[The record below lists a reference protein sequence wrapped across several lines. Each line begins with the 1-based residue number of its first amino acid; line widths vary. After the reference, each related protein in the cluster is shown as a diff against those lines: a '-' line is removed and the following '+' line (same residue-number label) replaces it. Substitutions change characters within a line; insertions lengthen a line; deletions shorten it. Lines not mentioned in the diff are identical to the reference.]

1 MAAPP
6 RISYVV
12 GRLDRAI
19 SQQLEQAVSAH
30 GLTLTQYTA
39 LSVLR
44 RRSGLS
50 NAQLARRTYVR
61 PQSMIQVISTLE
73 RGGLIERAPDA
84 NHGRILRTELTPKG
98 RTVLAACD
106 RAVTKV
112 ENAMLADL
120 SAEQRDA
127 LLSALLSCVQHLGAG
142 LADV

>member
-1 MAAPP
+1 VAAPP

-19 SQQLEQAVSAH
+19 SQKLEQAVAVH
-30 GLTLTQYTA
+30 GVTLPQYTA

-61 PQSMIQVISTLE
+61 PQSMMQVISTLE
-73 RGGLIERAPDA
+73 REGLIARTPD
-84 NHGRILRTELTPKG
+84 
-98 RTVLAACD
+98 
-106 RAVTKV
+106 
-112 ENAMLADL
+112 ENAVLADL

-127 LLSALLSCVQHLGAG
+127 LLAALLSCVQHLGAG

>member
-61 PQSMIQVISTLE
+61 PQSMIQVIRTLE
-73 RGGLIERAPDA
+73 REGLIERAPDA
-84 NHGRILRTELTPKG
+84 NHGRILRTELTRKG
-98 RTVLAACD
+98 RTVLAGCD

-112 ENAMLADL
+112 EDAMLADL
-120 SAEQRDA
+120 SAEQREA
-127 LLSALLSCVQHLGAG
+127 LLAALLSCVQHLGAG
-142 LADV
+142 LVDV

>member
-1 MAAPP
+1 VAAPP

-98 RTVLAACD
+98 RTILAACD

-120 SAEQRDA
+120 SAEQREA
-127 LLSALLSCVQHLGAG
+127 LLAALLSCVQHLGAG